1 MMSQDAASYQ
11 SFFNAQNEIH
21 DLFVRVLENM
31 LGKEGMTVAQA
42 ITLKNLKE
50 HDALCKMSDL
60 AATRFLTPAA
70 ATGIVDRLI
79 HLGMVERKFDEN
91 DRRVILLALTA
102 RGEEAISVMEG
113 KVQEIMGQFFE
124 RISESDRQASLRIF
138 KKLKEY
144 LKEEL
149 DAHKKK

>member
-1 MMSQDAASYQ
+1 MNEDTVGYQ

-21 DLFVRVLENM
+21 DLFVRVMENT
-31 LGKEGMTVAQA
+31 LGKEGITVAQA
-42 ITLKNLKE
+42 ITLKTLKE
-50 HDALCKMSDL
+50 QDQLFKMSDL

-79 HLGMVERKFDEN
+79 HLGLVERKFDKN
-91 DRRVILLALTA
+91 DRRVILLALTP
-102 RGEEAISVMEG
+102 RGEEAFSVIQG
-113 KVQEIMGQFFE
+113 KVQAIVRQFFQ
-124 RISESDRQASLRIF
+124 RISESDRLASLRIS

-149 DAHKKK
+149 DAHKRK

>member
-1 MMSQDAASYQ
+1 MSEDTAGYQ

-21 DLFVRVLENM
+21 DLLARVLENM
-31 LGKEGMTVAQA
+31 LCKEGITVAQA
-42 ITLKNLKE
+42 IALKTLKE
-50 HDALCKMSDL
+50 QDQVCKMSDL

-79 HLGMVERKFDEN
+79 HLGLVERKFDDN

-102 RGEEAISVMEG
+102 SGEAAFSVIEG
-113 KVQEIMGQFFE
+113 KVQAIMQQFFE
-124 RISESDRQASLRIF
+124 RISESDRLASLRISR
-138 KKLKEY
+138 KLKEY